1 MTIHRSFAGVHTWYL
16 NRVALRLGRAPE
28 RQRNIQTIAHRRRRP
43 CSRPP
48 AYAGGATR
56 GRPADHRRGSWRHS
70 GPATA
75 RARLATSTFPEREQ
89 QPASK
94 RSVSPSHHES
104 HTYPYRFTPREQNR
118 SWMASRPRIQAVATP
133 SIAKSRITP
142 IDVESALAKNG
153 DFNWYVA
160 PAVAGGSG
168 VEPGT
173 PGHRVRV
180 HGAIR
185 RAQTAPPPGRGFL
198 LAALNKKVAGS
209 QRPACTRPSVCDL
222 QSSGRHVIRTG

>member
-16 NRVALRLGRAPE
+16 NRIALRLAGRRSVSGTSRRSRIVVDVLAPDHPPMRAVLGAVGRRTTVEVPGGTQALQRLGRAWLP
-28 RQRNIQTIAHRRRRP
+28 RP
-43 CSRPP
+43 FLSE
-48 AYAGGATR
+48 
-56 GRPADHRRGSWRHS
+56 SS
-70 GPATA
+70 N
-75 RARLATSTFPEREQ
+75 LL
-89 QPASK
+89 
-94 RSVSPSHHES
+94 RSVLCPP
-104 HTYPYRFTPREQNR
+104 HTMNRTPIRIG
-118 SWMASRPRIQAVATP
+118 SRLVSKIDHGWR
-133 SIAKSRITP
+133 RDRGITP